1 MDCFAEP
8 VMGGR
13 LAATRWLAMTR
24 IVRATNARTKKGGP
38 TGPPFSFHF
47 RRSSAV
53 AADHRADRVV
63 GAEIVGAVDIEQG
76 RKLRARAVDAALD
89 GADGTAADRRGVLV
103 GEAGGADQ
111 DQRFALVL
119 RQLVER
125 QAKLLEL
132 QMRVLRR
139 LGLQGFG
146 IIALCVLD
154 LAPPLAIVGAEQVA
168 QDGEQPGRQVRAR
181 LERVDIGNRAQQRL
195 LNQVV
200 GTIAITGERVR
211 ERAPSRY
218 PRHDVVTYTVAAPHS
233 SLPSSFTV

>member
-24 IVRATNARTKKGGP
+24 IVRATNARTQKSGP

-53 AADHRADRVV
+53 AADHRAHRVV

-89 GADGTAADRRGVLV
+89 GTDGAAADRRGVLV

-125 QAKLLEL
+125 QAKLLAL
-132 QMRVLRR
+132 QLRVLRP
-139 LGLQGFG
+139 LLLQ
-146 IIALCVLD
+146 ALCII
-154 LAPPLAIVGAEQVA
+154 PLA
-168 QDGEQPGRQVRAR
+168 
-181 LERVDIGNRAQQRL
+181 L
-195 LNQVV
+195 L
-200 GTIAITGERVR
+200 AL
-211 ERAPSRY
+211 A
-218 PRHDVVTYTVAAPHS
+218 
-233 SLPSSFTV
+233 LPL